1 MEFLNNIR
9 ETVFLGPGGS
19 YTEMAKD
26 IFVKHYE
33 LFDAIQTPMK
43 TIKSVVSYIA
53 NNPDAIGVLPIENSI
68 EGTIRE
74 TVDCIIKSENP
85 DLKILAEVTV
95 PVKHCLISKNT
106 EIYNISGIIAHPKA
120 IEQCKKFIEE
130 EMPRNLDIIETES
143 TEETAR
149 QLQNYNLTYAAIGSE
164 KTAETYFLNILRD
177 NINDEQDNQSKFILI
192 GNFKTPQTGHDNT
205 MVAFSTEDKPGSL
218 VGILQIFSKYN
229 VNLTHIDS
237 RPSTN
242 FAEYIVLADFEGH
255 EDDKEIKP
263 MIDELKKSTKYY
275 KNIGS
280 YEKI

>member
-1 MEFLNNIR
+1 
-9 ETVFLGPGGS
+9 
-19 YTEMAKD
+19 
-26 IFVKHYE
+26 
-33 LFDAIQTPMK
+33 MK

-164 KTAETYFLNILRD
+164 KTAETYF
-177 NINDEQDNQSKFILI
+177 
-192 GNFKTPQTGHDNT
+192 
-205 MVAFSTEDKPGSL
+205 
-218 VGILQIFSKYN
+218 
-229 VNLTHIDS
+229 
-237 RPSTN
+237 
-242 FAEYIVLADFEGH
+242 
-255 EDDKEIKP
+255 
-263 MIDELKKSTKYY
+263 
-275 KNIGS
+275 
-280 YEKI
+280 